1 MIVCPLTFDECSKHI
16 TLRPGAVFLMTP
28 SKSKR
33 SSELKQVISR
43 ISSELRRQS
52 FTPLDGCSLVG
63 LGDTVCSVCS
73 TMQGCA
79 MGIGF
84 YHPDVPADALS
95 NIFWEMGITQ
105 GWGRPVLLIANKKE
119 GLPSDFTRGFSIFFE
134 NNRQYRRQFKELL
147 QSFKQRERY
156 YVDTLAD
163 EAIRRADYEKAFT
176 YYQDAFL
183 ITGKRQIITKIR
195 KLKDIINSERIPRDY
210 KTRLTSIIATYIKDA
225 TASLKR

>member
-16 TLRPGAVFLMTP
+16 VLRPGTVFLMTP

-33 SSELKQVISR
+33 SIELKRVISR
-43 ISSELRRQS
+43 ISSELRRQK
-52 FTPLDGCSLVG
+52 FTPLDGCSLVD
-63 LGDTVCSVCS
+63 LGDTVCKTCS

-105 GWGRPVLLIANKKE
+105 GWGRPVLLIANKKDD
-119 GLPSDFTRGFSIFFE
+119 LPSDFTRGFSIFFE
-134 NNRQYRRQFKELL
+134 NSHQYIKKFKELL
-147 QSFKQRERY
+147 ESFRQREQY
-156 YVDTLAD
+156 YIDTLAD
-163 EAIRRADYEKAFT
+163 EAILTADYEKAFK

-183 ITGKRQIITKIR
+183 ISGNRQIITKIR
-195 KLKDIINSERIPRDY
+195 KLKDIINSRRIPRDF
-210 KTRLTSIIATYIKDA
+210 KTRLTNIIASYLNDA
-225 TASLKR
+225 TKCLRR